1 MARIWIDI
9 GSEEEEEELTD
20 VHVGDPRDV
29 VDRGVRARGVDALV
43 GMDVASEHDVDS
55 GVTQKRLPGLSDLGR
70 LPLALVR
77 DIAVVPRSVE
87 VDDHPRGL
95 LPVH

>member
-55 GVTQKRLPGLSDLGR
+55 GVTQKRLPGKNRQTAEGQKFHLSQSGE
-70 LPLALVR
+70 
-77 DIAVVPRSVE
+77 IM
-87 VDDHPRGL
+87 GL
-95 LPVH
+95 